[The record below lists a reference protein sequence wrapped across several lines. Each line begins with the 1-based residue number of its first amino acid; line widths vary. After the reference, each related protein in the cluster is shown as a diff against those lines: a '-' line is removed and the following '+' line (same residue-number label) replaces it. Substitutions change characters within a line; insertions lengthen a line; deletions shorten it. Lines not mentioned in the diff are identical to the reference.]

1 MTDTQ
6 WQELIF
12 DFCLTNGLPRPQDL
26 LENGLLVIEGMH
38 TAIAF
43 DGEESG
49 RLSIRFDVDTIPP
62 ASKSRVFEALM
73 MSNYI
78 CGIGGACVWSCHP
91 TNSTAV
97 CSYSVLLAAE
107 TTGQQLAEALQDAAR
122 NTKKMWSNTLAVI
135 EKSSPGGLPMEF
147 I

>member
-6 WQELIF
+6 WQELIL

-43 DGEESG
+43 DGEDSG
-49 RLSIRFDVDTIPP
+49 RLSIRFEVDTIPP
-62 ASKSRVFEALM
+62 ASKSRVLEALM

-91 TNSTAV
+91 TNATAV
-97 CSYSVLLAAE
+97 CSYSVFLAE
-107 TTGQQLAEALQDAAR
+107 DTTGQQLGQALQEAAR
-122 NTKKMWSNTLAVI
+122 STKKMWSSTLTVI
-135 EKSSPGGLPMEF
+135 EGSSPGGLAMEF